1 MHRSM
6 LTASRFTE
14 ELNDGLHLSSREELR
29 VGLVAYGR
37 HGIPQ
42 AARELHL
49 LAEEA
54 SLDGVLHHVA
64 TQTYNKARGCVS
76 KS

>member
-1 MHRSM
+1 MTKRRLGQYIQSPFSMHRSM
-6 LTASRFTE
+6 LTASRLTE

-29 VGLVAYGR
+29 VGLVAHGR

-42 AARELHL
+42 AAREVHL

-54 SLDGVLHHVA
+54 HGTTLF
-64 TQTYNKARGCVS
+64 
-76 KS
+76 

>member
-6 LTASRFTE
+6 LTASRLTE

-29 VGLVAYGR
+29 VGLVAHGR

-42 AARELHL
+42 AAREVHL

-54 SLDGVLHHVA
+54 HGTTLF
-64 TQTYNKARGCVS
+64 
-76 KS
+76 